1 MKNGK
6 AANARYIGP
15 MTEAVAQE
23 LRAELARQKRSAKR
37 LAEENGLNRSTL
49 HKTLNAQRAIDVD
62 DLFTLAD
69 LLNVSAAELFSRA
82 EAIARESLD
91 DGLTLE
97 ERLGVDPTDVPNDL
111 EELQGALDS
120 DVPGRREDYDIVA
133 NETINEFPDTN
144 DTDYDHA

>member
-15 MTEAVAQE
+15 MTAAVAQE
-23 LRAELARQKRSAKR
+23 LRAELARQKRSAKG

-62 DLFTLAD
+62 DLLTLSD
-69 LLNVSAAELFSRA
+69 LLNVSASDLFSRA
-82 EAIARESLD
+82 ERIARE
-91 DGLTLE
+91 E
-97 ERLGVDPTDVPNDL
+97 VPNVFISEDTSSTS
-111 EELQGALDS
+111 DD
-120 DVPGRREDYDIVA
+120 DVPGRQQDYDIVA
-133 NETINEFPDTN
+133 NDSINEFPDGN